1 MPASRAS
8 ERKSASRMSL
18 ARYASSGISEMTS
31 QQDNKLQKIAEEYKL
46 AERDV
51 SLPLAKR
58 FTKKEIRELICKLF
72 GNTSELCKALDCTR
86 SQLLAYLDKQPDLKQ
101 EMKDAREA
109 VVDKAEKVMTS
120 LLDSQNEQIQQ
131 KTAEYVLKSLGKSRG
146 WAIGDYPAMQVN
158 VSKTGDDIKV
168 QLNTLFGLS

>member
-1 MPASRAS
+1 
-8 ERKSASRMSL
+8 
-18 ARYASSGISEMTS
+18 MTKF
-31 QQDNKLQKIAEEYKL
+31 QTAKLKNIVDQYNL
-46 AERDV
+46 SERDV

-58 FTKKEIRELICKLF
+58 FTKKELRELIFKLF

-101 EMKDAREA
+101 DMKDAREA

-131 KTAEYVLKSLGKSRG
+131 KTAEYILKSLGKSRG

-168 QLNTLFGLS
+168 QLNTLFGLSQQE

>member
-1 MPASRAS
+1 
-8 ERKSASRMSL
+8 
-18 ARYASSGISEMTS
+18 MTS
-31 QQDNKLQKIAEEYKL
+31 QQEKKFANIVEEYKL

-51 SLPLAKR
+51 NQPLAKR
-58 FTKKEIRELICKLF
+58 FTKKEIRELISKLF

-101 EMKDAREA
+101 DMKDAREA

-120 LLDSQNEQIQQ
+120 LLDSNNEQIQQ
-131 KTAEYVLKSLGKSRG
+131 KTAEFLLKTLGRG
-146 WAIGDYPAMQVN
+146 RGYDVGAAMQVN

-168 QLNTLFGLS
+168 QLNTLFGLSEQ

>member
-1 MPASRAS
+1 
-8 ERKSASRMSL
+8 
-18 ARYASSGISEMTS
+18 MTS
-31 QQDNKLQKIAEEYKL
+31 QQEKKFANIVDQYNLS
-46 AERDV
+46 ERDV

-101 EMKDAREA
+101 DMKDAREA

-131 KTAEYVLKSLGKSRG
+131 KTAEFLLKTLGRG
-146 WAIGDYPAMQVN
+146 RGYDVGAAQQITVEDGKV
-158 VSKTGDDIKV
+158 DIK
-168 QLNTLFGLS
+168 QIFGI